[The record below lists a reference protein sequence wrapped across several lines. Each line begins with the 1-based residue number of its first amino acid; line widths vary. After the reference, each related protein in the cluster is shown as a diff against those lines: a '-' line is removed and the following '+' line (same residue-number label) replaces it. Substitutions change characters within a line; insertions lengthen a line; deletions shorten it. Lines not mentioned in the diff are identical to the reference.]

1 MQLLP
6 VHIRC
11 SINIFKIN
19 ENTVPF
25 ETKDNSRHFKQTAM
39 DTVSG
44 CCSFAFVRNHRKM
57 EIWGKDQTCY
67 ETALMR
73 ADCKFVY
80 SDLMYS
86 FLRDLLLS
94 QIKAVLLP

>member
-6 VHIRC
+6 GHISC

-25 ETKDNSRHFKQTAM
+25 ETKDNSSHFKQTAM

-44 CCSFAFVRNHRKM
+44 CCSFVFIRNHRKM
-57 EIWGKDQTCY
+57 EIWEKDQTCY
-67 ETALMR
+67 ETALIR
-73 ADCKFVY
+73 ADCKFVC

-86 FLRDLLLS
+86 YSRDLLLS
-94 QIKAVLLP
+94 QLKAVLLL